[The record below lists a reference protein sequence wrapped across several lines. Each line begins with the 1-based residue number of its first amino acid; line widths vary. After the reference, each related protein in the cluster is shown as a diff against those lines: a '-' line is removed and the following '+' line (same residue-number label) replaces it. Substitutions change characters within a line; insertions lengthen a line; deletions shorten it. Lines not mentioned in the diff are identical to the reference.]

1 VLAIHGVFKNKKVLG
16 LIPARGASKR
26 LARKNLRLINGKP
39 LIYWSIAEAQESKYI
54 DSVVVSTEDIEI
66 KQHSCNQGVDCVI
79 DRPSS
84 LAQDESRSV
93 DVVVHAVDVLANLG
107 KKYDYVML
115 LQPTSPLRTSKHID
129 SALELMWAKNATVVV
144 SVCETEHPIGWMG
157 YLSKDLMMDEF
168 LDNLT
173 ADQSNDDGRA
183 SYQINGAIY
192 LIETST
198 LIKQKTLFPTT
209 GAFAYIMKRSDSID
223 IDTELDL
230 HFAEC
235 LMTRYAQDF
244 IDDSN

>member
-1 VLAIHGVFKNKKVLG
+1 MLAIHGVFKNKKVLG
-16 LIPARGASKR
+16 LILARGASKR
-26 LARKNLRLINGKP
+26 LPRKNLRQLNGKP
-39 LIYWSIAEAQESKYI
+39 LIDWSIAEAQESAYI

-66 KQHSCNQGVDCVI
+66 KQHSYRQGVDCVI

-129 SALELMWAKNATVVV
+129 NALELMWAKKATAVV

-157 YLSKDLMMDEF
+157 YLAKDQLMDEF

-173 ADQSNDDGRA
+173 TDLSNDDDRV

-192 LIETST
+192 LAKTST
-198 LIKQKTLFPTT
+198 LITEKTFFPTP

-230 HFAEC
+230 YIAEC

>member
-1 VLAIHGVFKNKKVLG
+1 MFKNKKVLG

-26 LARKNLRLINGKP
+26 LPRKNLRLINGKP

-173 ADQSNDDGRA
+173 TDLSNDDDRA
-183 SYQINGAIY
+183 SYQLNGAIY
-192 LIETST
+192 LVKTST
-198 LIKQKTLFPTT
+198 LVTEQTLFPTP
-209 GAFAYIMKRSDSID
+209 GAYAHIMERGDSID

-230 HFAEC
+230 DYASY
-235 LMTRYAQDF
+235 LMTRRARKF
-244 IDDSN
+244 T

>member
-1 VLAIHGVFKNKKVLG
+1 MLLIHGVFKNRKVLG

-26 LARKNLRLINGKP
+26 LPRKNLRLINGKP

-93 DVVVHAVDVLANLG
+93 DVVLHAVDVLAKQG

-129 SALELMWAKNATVVV
+129 NALELMWAKQATVVV

-157 YLSKDLMMDEF
+157 YLARDQMMDEF

-173 ADQSNDDGRA
+173 IDQSKSDHRL

-192 LIETST
+192 LLETST
-198 LIKQKTLFPTT
+198 LVKEKTPFPTP
-209 GAFAYIMKRSDSID
+209 GSFAYIMKRDDSID

-230 HFAEC
+230 YFAEC
-235 LMTRYAQDF
+235 LMTRRAQDLF
-244 IDDSN
+244 DDAN

>member
-1 VLAIHGVFKNKKVLG
+1 MLAIHGVFKNKKVLG

-26 LARKNLRLINGKP
+26 LPRKNLRLINGKP

-168 LDNLT
+168 LDNLAT
-173 ADQSNDDGRA
+173 DLTNDDDRA
-183 SYQINGAIY
+183 SYQLNGAIY
-192 LIETST
+192 LVKTST
-198 LIKQKTLFPTT
+198 LVTEKCFFPTP
-209 GAFAYIMKRSDSID
+209 GAYAHIMERSDSID

-230 HFAEC
+230 DYASY
-235 LMTRYAQDF
+235 LMTRRARKF
-244 IDDSN
+244 T

>member
-1 VLAIHGVFKNKKVLG
+1 MFKNKTVLG

-129 SALELMWAKNATVVV
+129 NALELMWAKKATAVV

-157 YLSKDLMMDEF
+157 YLARDQLMDEF
-168 LDNLT
+168 LDNRT
-173 ADQSNDDGRA
+173 ADQSNDDGRV
-183 SYQINGAIY
+183 SYLINGAIY
-192 LIETST
+192 LLETST
-198 LIKQKTLFPTT
+198 LIQKKTPFPTP
-209 GAFAYIMKRSDSID
+209 GAFAYIMKRDESID
-223 IDTELDL
+223 VDTELDL
-230 HFAEC
+230 YIAEC